1 MISRQRRG
9 LLLALTLLT
18 AEVCLPLVGLNAQG
32 REPAAQEDADKTKQ
46 SSPNAKANLISES
59 MLAGLPL
66 NGRSYTQ
73 LLTLDAGVSDSSSA
87 SSSRGVGGG
96 SLTFSGS
103 RSSSNSFLL
112 DGTSIMDAQNRPP
125 RSAAGVQLGSDSV
138 FQVQVFSANYGPEYG
153 RNNGGVMNSISRS
166 GSDEF
171 HGTLFEYF
179 RNSKLDAPN
188 YFDRDRLRP
197 GFRTDPPPFKRNQF
211 GFTLTGP
218 LRKGKTYVMG
228 SFEAM
233 RDRLNETK
241 IDTFPDAEARQ
252 GIITNALGEEIR
264 RVTVNPSVEPYL
276 NLMPLPNSTRIGGGF
291 AQNSS
296 PQFLPTNENFFTI
309 RVDHQISDRDSL
321 FGRYTFD
328 DATSRQAGDTFAFA
342 RGIESRQQYLTLV
355 GSHIFSPS
363 VLASS
368 RVSYTRPVDSQNSIS
383 SIEIPR
389 SLFFVAEAPLLGQFT
404 IPGGAQFGPIS
415 FMPSGNNANTF
426 QFSGDVVAQRE
437 KHGLKFG
444 AEVHRYRFDIF
455 SSSSQG
461 AEWGFNSLD
470 SFLQGGPEGTSL
482 TVALPGSSN
491 KKAFRQ
497 TLVGLYGQDEI
508 ALRPNLQLSL
518 GFRYEF
524 TTLIHDRY
532 GRDAFLADAVRST
545 EVTVG
550 PVLPNNPS
558 LRNFSPR
565 LGLSWSPGGSRDT
578 TVNAGFGIY
587 YDHLMAHV
595 FDILKSGLP
604 FYRIALRPNFDS
616 SQTFPDAVRAA
627 TEVGFPLQ
635 AQNLDYQGI
644 SSPAMLRYNLTIQQ
658 RLPRDSN
665 LQLGYVG
672 ARGNHL
678 LRNFEANLFP
688 PPTVRSDG
696 SLCFP
701 PDAAKVQ
708 PQDINPNCPP
718 VPASAAGPVN
728 PAFQGGINLM
738 TSDAQSFYHALLIS
752 ADARPGPSLSLR
764 ATYTYSKSVDDASA
778 FNFRGTQQFGPLRTQ
793 DRGLSDFDI
802 RHRVTT
808 NFFYAVPSAGAA
820 SAPWTRVVSQIVG
833 SWRVGGI
840 LSFRTGVPTTPQI
853 NIRRAGYLFAA
864 TRPNLLEGQSNN
876 PTEGSSIG
884 CGAAQTGQELGGPN
898 LWFDPCV
905 FDVPAAGTLGNLGRN
920 TLIGPSVFNVDV
932 SLQREFALGSNRRLQ
947 FRAEFF
953 NLMNHPNF
961 RTPTGN
967 SLVLFTGSGRFN
979 PSAVRYTGTATT
991 SRQTQFALRLSF

>member
-1 MISRQRRG
+1 MIAAPGRG
-9 LLLALTLLT
+9 LLLALALLT
-18 AEVCLPLVGLNAQG
+18 TEVCLPLVDLNAQE
-32 REPAAQEDADKTKQ
+32 REPAAREDEDNTAE
-46 SSPNAKANLISES
+46 SSPTAKANLINES

-73 LLTLDAGVSDSSSA
+73 LVTLDAGVSDSSSA
-87 SSSRGVGGG
+87 SASRGVGGG

-138 FQVQVFSANYGPEYG
+138 LQVQIFSANYGAEYG

-171 HGTLFEYF
+171 HGTFFEYF

-197 GFRTDPPPFKRNQF
+197 GFRTAPPPFKRNQF
-211 GFTLTGP
+211 GLTLTGP
-218 LRKGKTYVMG
+218 LRRGKTYFMG
-228 SFEAM
+228 SFEVM

-241 IDTFPDAEARQ
+241 IDTFVDAEARQ
-252 GIITNALGEEIR
+252 GIITDASGQPLR
-264 RVTVNPSVEPYL
+264 TVVVNPSVKPYL
-276 NLMPLPNSTRIGGGF
+276 DLMPIPNSTRLGGGF

-296 PQFLPTNENFFTI
+296 PQFLPTNESFFTV
-309 RVDHQISDRDSL
+309 RVDHQLTDRDSL
-321 FGRYTFD
+321 FVRYTFD
-328 DATSRQAGDTFAFA
+328 DADSSQAGDTFAFA
-342 RGIESRQQYLTLV
+342 RGIQSRQQYLTLV

-368 RVSYTRPVDSQNSIS
+368 RLSYTRPVDSQNSVS

-389 SLFFVAEAPLLGQFT
+389 SLFFVADAPIFGQFT
-404 IPGGAQFGPIS
+404 IPGSAAFGPVS
-415 FMPSGNNANTF
+415 FMPSGNTANTF
-426 QFSGDVVAQRE
+426 QFSGDVLTQQE
-437 KHGLKFG
+437 GHGLKFG
-444 AEVHRYRFDIF
+444 VEVHRNRFDIF

-524 TTLIHDRY
+524 TTLIRDRY
-532 GRDAFLADAVRST
+532 GRDAFLADALRST

-550 PVLPNNPS
+550 PVLKNNPS
-558 LRNFSPR
+558 LKNFSPR

-604 FYRIALRPNFDS
+604 FYRIAVRPNFDS
-616 SQTFPDAVRAA
+616 SRTFPDAVQAA

-644 SSPAMLRYNLTIQQ
+644 ASPTMLRYNLTVQQ
-658 RLPRDSN
+658 RLPRESN
-665 LQLGYVG
+665 LQIAYVG

-678 LRNFEANLFP
+678 LRNYEANLFP
-688 PPTVRSDG
+688 VPTVQPDG
-696 SLCFP
+696 SLFFP
-701 PDAAKVQ
+701 PD
-708 PQDINPNCPP
+708 
-718 VPASAAGPVN
+718 AGPVN

-738 TSDAQSFYHALLIS
+738 SSDAQSFYNALLIS
-752 ADARPGPSLSLR
+752 ADARPSQALALR
-764 ATYTYSKSVDDASA
+764 ATYTYSKSIDDASS
-778 FNFRGTQQFGPLRTQ
+778 FNFRGIQQFGLLRTQ

-808 NFFYAVPSAGAA
+808 NFFYTLPSGGAN
-820 SAPWTRVVSQIVG
+820 SVQLIRLLSRILG

-840 LSFRTGVPTTPQI
+840 FGFRNGVPTTPQI
-853 NIRRAGYLFAA
+853 NVRRSGYLFAA
-864 TRPNLLEGQSNN
+864 TRPNLLPGQSNN
-876 PTEGSSIG
+876 PTHGPSIG
-884 CGAAQTGQELGGPN
+884 CAAVEAGRAVGSPN
-898 LWFDPCV
+898 LFFDPCV
-905 FDVPAAGTLGNLGRN
+905 FSVPDAGTLGNLGRN
-920 TLIGPSVFNVDV
+920 TLIGPSVFNLDV
-932 SLQREFALGSNRRLQ
+932 ALQREFSLGGSRRLQ

-953 NLMNHPNF
+953 NLTNHPNF
-961 RTPTGN
+961 RTPTG
-967 SLVLFTGSGRFN
+967 SGSIQVFTGSGRFN
-979 PSAVRYTGTATT
+979 PTAWRYTGTATT
-991 SRQTQFALRLSF
+991 SRQTQFALRFSF